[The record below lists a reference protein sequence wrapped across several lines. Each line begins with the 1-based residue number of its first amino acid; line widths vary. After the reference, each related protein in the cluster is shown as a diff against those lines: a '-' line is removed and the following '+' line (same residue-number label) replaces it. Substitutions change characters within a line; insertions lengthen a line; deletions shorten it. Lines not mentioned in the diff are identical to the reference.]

1 MNNRLGVALAI
12 VVVVLVLTS
21 LTAFT
26 VDQRQKVIVF
36 EFGKIKEII
45 EEPGLH
51 FKWPLI
57 QNVRYFDNRIL
68 TLDALETESFITSEK
83 NNVLVDFFVKWRIKD
98 LRQYYQRVQGD
109 EAAAVAQLQQTVKS
123 TLQDEFTKR
132 TVHDVVAG
140 EREKIMGIV
149 KVRAGSDASG
159 YGIEIVDVRVKR
171 VELPDAVRDS
181 VYRRMEAERKTV
193 AAERRSQ
200 GFSQAEKIRAEADRE
215 REVIVAGAY
224 RDAQRVKGE
233 GDAKAAAIYA
243 RAFNENPEFYAFY
256 RSLDAYRASF
266 KNKSDVIVLDP
277 NSEFFKY
284 FRNAGK
290 GGK

>member
-1 MNNRLGVALAI
+1 
-12 VVVVLVLTS
+12 
-21 LTAFT
+21 
-26 VDQRQKVIVF
+26 
-36 EFGKIKEII
+36 
-45 EEPGLH
+45 
-51 FKWPLI
+51 
-57 QNVRYFDNRIL
+57 
-68 TLDALETESFITSEK
+68 
-83 NNVLVDFFVKWRIKD
+83 
-98 LRQYYQRVQGD
+98 
-109 EAAAVAQLQQTVKS
+109 
-123 TLQDEFTKR
+123 
-132 TVHDVVAG
+132 VHDVVAG

-149 KVRAGSDASG
+149 KVRAGRDASG

-277 NSEFFKY
+277 NSEFFRY
-284 FRNAGK
+284 FRNSGK